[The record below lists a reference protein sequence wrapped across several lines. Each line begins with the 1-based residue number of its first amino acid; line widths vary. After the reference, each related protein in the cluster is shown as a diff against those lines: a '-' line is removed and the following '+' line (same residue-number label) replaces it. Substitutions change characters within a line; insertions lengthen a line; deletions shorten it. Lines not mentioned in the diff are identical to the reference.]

1 MKKLIMLAL
10 ACAAL
15 ACAAED
21 TRVQKIVRITTGDAR
36 EIFSTVENVMA
47 SMPMKIQLYQNSLV
61 LNGTA
66 EMVAAAEQLIKN
78 LANAAPRQRTIEVT
92 ADICLA
98 LTQAAETHR
107 PTEPPL

>member
-1 MKKLIMLAL
+1 MKKLIVLAV
-10 ACAAL
+10 ACAAIGW
-15 ACAAED
+15 AAED

-66 EMVAAAEQLIKN
+66 ETVAAAEQLIKN
-78 LANAAPRQRTIEVT
+78 LENAAPRQRTIEVT
-92 ADICLA
+92 GYIVLA
-98 LTQAAETHR
+98 LTPAGHANTSAA
-107 PTEPPL
+107 LSS